1 MTKSL
6 AVILFALL
14 TFGLILNQ
22 PSFAQQASSSAQ
34 PAPSPAA
41 APAKPAPAAAKP
53 APSAAA
59 AQPPAAAPSPP
70 AAAAAPP
77 APHMHGIGVA
87 TILTVHGKIAS
98 VNRAKRLV
106 TLVGPE
112 GNKVTFKAAKSADLT
127 SLKAGDPFV
136 AHFFESVHVRR
147 KRAGEVLP
155 AVSIKEGIS
164 EAQPG
169 QAPGGVIHTKSK
181 VVLTVTAVDTKDR
194 TVTVKDPEGT
204 EETVKVGNSKYLRHV
219 KVGDD
224 LVVTVRQ
231 AVAISFDKE

>member
-6 AVILFALL
+6 VFVLFALL
-14 TFGLILNQ
+14 ALGLILNP

-41 APAKPAPAAAKP
+41 AAPAPAAAQP

-70 AAAAAPP
+70 EAAAPP
-77 APHMHGIGVA
+77 APHGHGIGAA
-87 TILTVHGKIAS
+87 TILTLHGKIAS

-112 GNKVTFKAAKSADLT
+112 GNKVTFKAAKSAELA

-136 AHFFESVHVRR
+136 AHFFESVHIRR
-147 KRAGEVLP
+147 KRPGEVLP

-164 EAQPG
+164 AAHPG
-169 QAPGGVIHTKSK
+169 QTPGGVVHTKTK
-181 VVLTVTAVDTKDR
+181 VVLTVTAVDSKDR
-194 TVTVKDPEGT
+194 TVTVKDPDGT

-231 AVAISFDKE
+231 AVAISLDKE

>member
-1 MTKSL
+1 MSKSL
-6 AVILFALL
+6 AGILFALL
-14 TFGLILNQ
+14 TLGLILNQ

-41 APAKPAPAAAKP
+41 AAPAPAAAQP

-59 AQPPAAAPSPP
+59 AQPPAGASSPP
-70 AAAAAPP
+70 PEAAASPV
-77 APHMHGIGVA
+77 PHGHGIGA
-87 TILTVHGKIAS
+87 ASILTVHGKIES

-112 GNKVTFKAAKSADLT
+112 GNKVTFKVAKSVSLT
-127 SLKAGDPFV
+127 SVKAGDPFV
-136 AHFFESVHVRR
+136 AHFFESVHIRR
-147 KRAGEVLP
+147 KRPGEVLP

-164 EAQPG
+164 AAQPG
-169 QAPGGVIHTKSK
+169 QTPGGVVHTKSK
-181 VVLTVTAVDTKDR
+181 VVLSVTAVDSKDR
-194 TVTVKDPEGT
+194 TVTVKAPDGT
-204 EETVKVGNSKYLRHV
+204 EETVKVGNSRYLRHV

-231 AVAISFDKE
+231 AVAISLDKE